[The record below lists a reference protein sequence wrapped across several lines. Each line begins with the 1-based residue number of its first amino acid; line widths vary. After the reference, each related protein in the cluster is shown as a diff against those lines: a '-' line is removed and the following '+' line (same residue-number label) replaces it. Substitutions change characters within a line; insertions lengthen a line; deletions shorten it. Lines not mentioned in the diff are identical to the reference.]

1 MEETTETHVFIDVQV
16 CGSSQPFGVSW
27 LDLGKWW
34 VGKNETHH
42 VIAEHEHFPKSAPVW
57 LTP

>member
-1 MEETTETHVFIDVQV
+1 MEETIETHVFIDVQV

-34 VGKNETHH
+34 VGK
-42 VIAEHEHFPKSAPVW
+42 K
-57 LTP
+57 